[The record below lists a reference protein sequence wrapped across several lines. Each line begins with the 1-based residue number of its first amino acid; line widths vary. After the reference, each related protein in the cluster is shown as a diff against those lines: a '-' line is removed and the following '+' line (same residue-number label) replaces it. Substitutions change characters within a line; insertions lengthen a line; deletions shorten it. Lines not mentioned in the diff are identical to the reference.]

1 MDEAFCLAGIKTPRI
16 TDDDPGSR
24 PHEGKTAMM
33 TKTAPKTA
41 PWIALAGALTLAA
54 CTTTDPYTGMPVR
67 NNTGTGVL
75 TGAGV
80 GAVLGYL
87 TNTNKGEQ
95 GRKNALI
102 GAGVGALAGGAVGNY
117 MDRQQADFRRSL
129 EGSGVMVRRN
139 GDQIVLV
146 MPSDVTFAVDRSE
159 VQPQFTR
166 VLDDV
171 ARTLNA
177 YPQTTID
184 VVGHADSSGPDDYNQ
199 TLSERRASSVAG
211 YLTGPGRVL
220 PDRVFVAGQG
230 ERQPIAS
237 NDTAEG
243 RAQNRRVEIILRPLT
258 R

>member
-1 MDEAFCLAGIKTPRI
+1 MPNRGR
-16 TDDDPGSR
+16 
-24 PHEGKTAMM
+24 KTAR
-33 TKTAPKTA
+33 A
-41 PWIALAGALTLAA
+41 ALLIGAAALTA
-54 CTTTDPYTGMPVR
+54 CSTTDPYTGMPVR
-67 NNTGTGVL
+67 NNTGTGAL

-102 GAGVGALAGGAVGNY
+102 GAGIGALAGGAVGNY
-117 MDRQQADFRRSL
+117 MDRQQADLRRSL
-129 EGSGVMVRRN
+129 ETSGVMIRRN

-146 MPSDVTFAVDRSE
+146 MPSDVTFAVDKSD

-184 VVGHADSSGPDDYNQ
+184 VVGHADSSGGAEYNQ
-199 TLSERRASSVAG
+199 GLSERRASAVAD
-211 YLTGPGRVL
+211 YLTRQGRVIT
-220 PDRVFVAGQG
+220 DRVFVAGMG
-230 ERQPIAS
+230 SRQPIAD
-237 NDTAEG
+237 NATAAG

-258 R
+258 

>member
-1 MDEAFCLAGIKTPRI
+1 
-16 TDDDPGSR
+16 
-24 PHEGKTAMM
+24 MM
-33 TKTAPKTA
+33 TKKTA
-41 PWIALAGALTLAA
+41 LWVAMASAAALAA

-102 GAGVGALAGGAVGNY
+102 GAGIGALAGGAVGNY

-129 EGSGVMVRRN
+129 EGSGVMIRRN

-146 MPSDVTFAVDRSE
+146 MPSDVTFDVDKSE
-159 VQPQFTR
+159 IQPKFLR

-171 ARTLNA
+171 GRTLNA

-184 VVGHADSSGPDDYNQ
+184 IVGHADSSGPDAYNQ
-199 TLSERRASSVAG
+199 TLSERRASSVAS
-211 YLTGPGRVL
+211 YLINSDRVL
-220 PDRVFVAGQG
+220 SDRIFVAGQG

-237 NDTAEG
+237 NDTPEG

-258 R
+258 

>member
-1 MDEAFCLAGIKTPRI
+1 MPKFARKTTLALVLM
-16 TDDDPGSR
+16 S
-24 PHEGKTAMM
+24 
-33 TKTAPKTA
+33 
-41 PWIALAGALTLAA
+41 AGALAA

-67 NNTGTGVL
+67 NNTGTGAL

-102 GAGVGALAGGAVGNY
+102 GAGIGALAGGAIGNY

-129 EGSGVMVRRN
+129 EGSGVMIRRN

-146 MPSDVTFAVDRSE
+146 MPSDVTFAVDRSD
-159 VQPQFTR
+159 VQPQFMR

-199 TLSERRASSVAG
+199 TLSERRASAVAG

-220 PDRVFVAGQG
+220 TDRVYVAGMG
-230 ERQPIAS
+230 ERAPVAD
-237 NDTAEG
+237 NATAEG
-243 RAQNRRVEIILRPLT
+243 RAQNCRVEIILRPLT
-258 R
+258 

>member
-1 MDEAFCLAGIKTPRI
+1 MRKIK
-16 TDDDPGSR
+16 
-24 PHEGKTAMM
+24 KTAVRPLMGA
-33 TKTAPKTA
+33 TA
-41 PWIALAGALTLAA
+41 LVA

-67 NNTGTGVL
+67 NNTGTGRA
-75 TGAGV
+75 GRGGV

-102 GAGVGALAGGAVGNY
+102 GAGIGALAGGAVGNY

-129 EGSGVMVRRN
+129 EGSGVMIRRN

-146 MPSDVTFAVDRSE
+146 MPSDVTFAVDKSE

-199 TLSERRASSVAG
+199 TLSERRASAVAG

-220 PDRVFVAGQG
+220 TDRVFVAG
-230 ERQPIAS
+230 RAS
-237 NDTAEG
+237 ASRSPPTTPPKAAPRTAG
-243 RAQNRRVEIILRPLT
+243 WRSSCDR
-258 R
+258 

>member
-1 MDEAFCLAGIKTPRI
+1 M
-16 TDDDPGSR
+16 
-24 PHEGKTAMM
+24 AMM
-33 TKTAPKTA
+33 TPIAPRAFKRRA
-41 PWIALAGALTLAA
+41 SLAGVFLMSAAVLSA

-102 GAGVGALAGGAVGNY
+102 GAGIGALAGGAVGNY
-117 MDRQQADFRRSL
+117 MDRQQAEFRRSL
-129 EGSGVMVRRN
+129 EGSGVMIRRN

-146 MPSDVTFAVDRSE
+146 MPSDVTFDVDKSDI
-159 VQPQFTR
+159 QPQFLK

-199 TLSERRASSVAG
+199 SLSERRASAVAT
-211 YLTGPGRVL
+211 YLINGGRVL
-220 PDRVFVAGQG
+220 SDRIFVAGMG
-230 ERQPIAS
+230 ERQPIAD
-237 NDTAEG
+237 NATAEG
-243 RAQNRRVEIILRPLT
+243 RSQNRRVEIVLRPVT
-258 R
+258 

>member
-1 MDEAFCLAGIKTPRI
+1 V
-16 TDDDPGSR
+16 
-24 PHEGKTAMM
+24 
-33 TKTAPKTA
+33 
-41 PWIALAGALTLAA
+41 LAGAA
-54 CTTTDPYTGMPVR
+54 G
-67 NNTGTGVL
+67 
-75 TGAGV
+75 GAL
-80 GAVLGYL
+80 LGYL

-102 GAGVGALAGGAVGNY
+102 GAGIGALAGGAVGNY

-129 EGSGVMVRRN
+129 EGSGVMIRRN

-146 MPSDVTFAVDRSE
+146 MPSDVTFAVDKSD

-199 TLSERRASSVAG
+199 GLSERRASAVAG

-220 PDRVFVAGQG
+220 QDRVFVAGMG
-230 ERQPIAS
+230 ERQPIAD
-237 NDTAEG
+237 NDTAAG

-258 R
+258 

>member
-1 MDEAFCLAGIKTPRI
+1 MRNLGRKT
-16 TDDDPGSR
+16 
-24 PHEGKTAMM
+24 
-33 TKTAPKTA
+33 
-41 PWIALAGALTLAA
+41 ALAGLLMGASALVA

-67 NNTGTGVL
+67 NNTGTGAL
-75 TGAGV
+75 AGAAG
-80 GAVLGYL
+80 GALLGYL

-102 GAGVGALAGGAVGNY
+102 GAGIGALAGGAIGNY
-117 MDRQQADFRRSL
+117 MDRQQADLRRSL
-129 EGSGVMVRRN
+129 EGSGVMIRRN

-146 MPSDVTFAVDRSE
+146 MPSDVTFDVDKSDI
-159 VQPQFTR
+159 QPQFLR

-199 TLSERRASSVAG
+199 GLSERRASSVAS
-211 YLTGPGRVL
+211 YLTNQGRVL
-220 PDRVFVAGQG
+220 ADRIFVAGMG
-230 ERQPIAS
+230 ERQPVAD
-237 NDTAEG
+237 NATPAG

-258 R
+258 

>member
-1 MDEAFCLAGIKTPRI
+1 MIK
-16 TDDDPGSR
+16 
-24 PHEGKTAMM
+24 KTAASVAVM
-33 TKTAPKTA
+33 A
-41 PWIALAGALTLAA
+41 ALALAA
-54 CTTTDPYTGMPVR
+54 CTTTDPNTGMPVR
-67 NNTGTGVL
+67 NNTGTGAL
-75 TGAGV
+75 AGAGV

-117 MDRQQADFRRSL
+117 MDRQQADFRRGL
-129 EGSGVMVRRN
+129 EGSGVMIRRD
-139 GDQIVLV
+139 GDQIVLI
-146 MPSDVTFAVDRSE
+146 MPSDVTFAVDKSE

-184 VVGHADSSGPDDYNQ
+184 VVGHADASGPDDYNQ
-199 TLSERRASSVAG
+199 TLSERRASAVAG
-211 YLTGPGRVL
+211 YLTGPGKVL
-220 PDRVFVAGQG
+220 ADRVFVAGQG

-258 R
+258 K

>member
-1 MDEAFCLAGIKTPRI
+1 
-16 TDDDPGSR
+16 
-24 PHEGKTAMM
+24 
-33 TKTAPKTA
+33 
-41 PWIALAGALTLAA
+41 
-54 CTTTDPYTGMPVR
+54 
-67 NNTGTGVL
+67 
-75 TGAGV
+75 
-80 GAVLGYL
+80 VLGYL

-102 GAGVGALAGGAVGNY
+102 GAGIGALAGGAVGNY

-129 EGSGVMVRRN
+129 EGSGVMIRRN

-146 MPSDVTFAVDRSE
+146 MPSDVTFAVDKSD

-184 VVGHADSSGPDDYNQ
+184 VVGHADSSGPDAYNQ
-199 TLSERRASSVAG
+199 TLSERRASAVAG

-220 PDRVFVAGQG
+220 GDRIFVAGMG
-230 ERQPIAS
+230 ERQPVAD
-237 NDTAEG
+237 NGTAEG
-243 RAQNRRVEIILRPLT
+243 RSQNRRVEIILRPIT
-258 R
+258 Q

>member
-1 MDEAFCLAGIKTPRI
+1 MPKFARNMTLAVVLM
-16 TDDDPGSR
+16 S
-24 PHEGKTAMM
+24 
-33 TKTAPKTA
+33 
-41 PWIALAGALTLAA
+41 AGALAA

-67 NNTGTGVL
+67 NNTGTGAL

-102 GAGVGALAGGAVGNY
+102 GAGIGALAGGAIGNY

-129 EGSGVMVRRN
+129 EGSGVMIRRD

-146 MPSDVTFAVDRSE
+146 MPSDVTFAVDRSD

-199 TLSERRASSVAG
+199 TLSERRASAVAG
-211 YLTGPGRVL
+211 YLTGPGGVL
-220 PDRVFVAGQG
+220 PDRVFVAGMG
-230 ERQPIAS
+230 ERAPIADNGTPS
-237 NDTAEG
+237 G

-258 R
+258 

>member
-1 MDEAFCLAGIKTPRI
+1 MMN
-16 TDDDPGSR
+16 
-24 PHEGKTAMM
+24 KTAVGVAMLG
-33 TKTAPKTA
+33 
-41 PWIALAGALTLAA
+41 ALALAA
-54 CTTTDPYTGMPVR
+54 CTTTDPNTGMSVR
-67 NNTGTGVL
+67 NNTGTGAL
-75 TGAGV
+75 AGAGV
-80 GAVLGYL
+80 GAALGYL

-102 GAGVGALAGGAVGNY
+102 GAGIGALAGGAVGNY

-129 EGSGVMVRRN
+129 EGSGVMIRRN
-139 GDQIVLV
+139 GEQIVLI
-146 MPSDVTFAVDRSE
+146 MPSDLTFAVDRSE

-199 TLSERRASSVAG
+199 TLSERRAGAVAG
-211 YLTGPGRVL
+211 HLTGPGKVVA
-220 PDRVFVAGQG
+220 DRVFVAGRG
-230 ERQPIAS
+230 ESQPIAA

-258 R
+258 Q

>member
-1 MDEAFCLAGIKTPRI
+1 MPKFARNMTLAVVLM
-16 TDDDPGSR
+16 S
-24 PHEGKTAMM
+24 
-33 TKTAPKTA
+33 
-41 PWIALAGALTLAA
+41 AGALAA

-67 NNTGTGVL
+67 NNTGTGAL

-102 GAGVGALAGGAVGNY
+102 GAGIGALAGGAIGNY

-129 EGSGVMVRRN
+129 EGSGVMIRRN

-146 MPSDVTFAVDRSE
+146 MPSDVTFAVDRSD

-199 TLSERRASSVAG
+199 TLSERRASAVAG
-211 YLTGPGRVL
+211 YLTGPGGVL
-220 PDRVFVAGQG
+220 PDRVFVAGMG
-230 ERQPIAS
+230 ERAPIAD
-237 NDTAEG
+237 NATPAG

-258 R
+258 Q

>member
-1 MDEAFCLAGIKTPRI
+1 
-16 TDDDPGSR
+16 
-24 PHEGKTAMM
+24 M
-33 TKTAPKTA
+33 TRKLPMAA
-41 PWIALAGALTLAA
+41 ALLGAAALTA
-54 CTTTDPYTGMPVR
+54 CSTTDPYTGMPVR

-75 TGAGV
+75 AGAAG
-80 GAVLGYL
+80 GALLGYL

-102 GAGVGALAGGAVGNY
+102 GAGIGALAGGAVGNY
-117 MDRQQADFRRSL
+117 MDRQQADLRRSL
-129 EGSGVMVRRN
+129 ESSGVMIRRN

-146 MPSDVTFAVDRSE
+146 MPSDVTFAVDKSD

-184 VVGHADSSGPDDYNQ
+184 VVGHADSSGGADYNQ
-199 TLSERRASSVAG
+199 GLSERRASAVAD
-211 YLTGPGRVL
+211 YLTRQGRVL
-220 PDRVFVAGQG
+220 PDRIFVAGMG
-230 ERQPIAS
+230 SRQPIAD
-237 NDTAEG
+237 NATAAG

-258 R
+258 

>member
-1 MDEAFCLAGIKTPRI
+1 
-16 TDDDPGSR
+16 
-24 PHEGKTAMM
+24 MM
-33 TKTAPKTA
+33 KKTA
-41 PWIALAGALTLAA
+41 PWIALMGAATLAA

-67 NNTGTGVL
+67 NNTGTGAL
-75 TGAGV
+75 SGAGI
-80 GAVLGYL
+80 GAALGYL
-87 TNTNKGEQ
+87 TNTNRGEQ

-102 GAGVGALAGGAVGNY
+102 GAGIGALAGGAIGNY
-117 MDRQQADFRRSL
+117 MDRQQSDFRRSL

-146 MPSDVTFAVDRSE
+146 MPSDVTFDVDKSE
-159 VQPQFTR
+159 IQPRFLR

-199 TLSERRASSVAG
+199 TLSERRASSVAS
-211 YLTGPGRVL
+211 YLVNSGRVL
-220 PDRVFVAGQG
+220 GDRVFVAGQG

-258 R
+258 Q

>member
-1 MDEAFCLAGIKTPRI
+1 MPKFARKTTLAVVLM
-16 TDDDPGSR
+16 S
-24 PHEGKTAMM
+24 A
-33 TKTAPKTA
+33 AA
-41 PWIALAGALTLAA
+41 LAA

-67 NNTGTGVL
+67 NNTGTGAL

-102 GAGVGALAGGAVGNY
+102 GAGIGALAGGAIGNY

-129 EGSGVMVRRN
+129 EGSGVMIRRN

-146 MPSDVTFAVDRSE
+146 MPSDVTFAVDRSD

-199 TLSERRASSVAG
+199 TLSERRASAVAG
-211 YLTGPGRVL
+211 YLTGPGGVL
-220 PDRVFVAGQG
+220 PDRVFVAGMG
-230 ERQPIAS
+230 ERAPIAD
-237 NDTAEG
+237 NATPAG
-243 RAQNRRVEIILRPLT
+243 RTQNRRVEIILRPLT
-258 R
+258 

>member
-1 MDEAFCLAGIKTPRI
+1 
-16 TDDDPGSR
+16 
-24 PHEGKTAMM
+24 M
-33 TKTAPKTA
+33 TRKL
-41 PWIALAGALTLAA
+41 ALAAVLLGAAAMTA

-67 NNTGTGVL
+67 NNTGTGAL
-75 TGAGV
+75 AGAAG
-80 GAVLGYL
+80 GALLGYL
-87 TNTNKGEQ
+87 TNTNRGEQ

-102 GAGVGALAGGAVGNY
+102 GAGIGALAGGAVGNY

-129 EGSGVMVRRN
+129 EGSGVAIRRN

-146 MPSDVTFAVDRSE
+146 MPSDVTFAVDRSD

-171 ARTLNA
+171 AGTLNA

-184 VVGHADSSGPDDYNQ
+184 VVGHADSTGPDAYNQ

-220 PDRVFVAGQG
+220 ADRVFVAGQG

-258 R
+258 Q

>member
-1 MDEAFCLAGIKTPRI
+1 MTRKFALAAVLIGA
-16 TDDDPGSR
+16 G
-24 PHEGKTAMM
+24 
-33 TKTAPKTA
+33 
-41 PWIALAGALTLAA
+41 ALAG

-75 TGAGV
+75 AGAGA
-80 GAVLGYL
+80 GALLGYL

-102 GAGVGALAGGAVGNY
+102 GAGVGALAGGAIGNY
-117 MDRQQADFRRSL
+117 MDRQQADLRRSL
-129 EGSGVMVRRN
+129 EGSGVMIRRN

-146 MPSDVTFAVDRSE
+146 MPSDVTFDVDKSDI
-159 VQPQFTR
+159 QPQFLR

-199 TLSERRASSVAG
+199 TLSERRASAVAG
-211 YLTGPGRVL
+211 YLTNQGRVL
-220 PDRVFVAGQG
+220 QDRIFVAGMG
-230 ERQPIAS
+230 ERQPIAD
-237 NDTAEG
+237 NATAAG
-243 RAQNRRVEIILRPLT
+243 RAQNRRVEVILRPLT
-258 R
+258 Q

>member
-1 MDEAFCLAGIKTPRI
+1 MI
-16 TDDDPGSR
+16 TK
-24 PHEGKTAMM
+24 KTALWVAM
-33 TKTAPKTA
+33 ASA
-41 PWIALAGALTLAA
+41 AALAA

-67 NNTGTGVL
+67 NNTGTGAL
-75 TGAGV
+75 SGAGI

-102 GAGVGALAGGAVGNY
+102 GAGIGALAGGAAGNY

-129 EGSGVMVRRN
+129 EGSGVMIRRN

-146 MPSDVTFAVDRSE
+146 MPSDVTFDVDKSE
-159 VQPQFTR
+159 IQPKFLR

-171 ARTLNA
+171 GRTLNA

-184 VVGHADSSGPDDYNQ
+184 IVGHADSSGPDAYNQ
-199 TLSERRASSVAG
+199 ALSERRASSVAS
-211 YLTGPGRVL
+211 YLINS
-220 PDRVFVAGQG
+220 DRVMSDRIFVAGQG
-230 ERQPIAS
+230 ERQPVAS

-258 R
+258 

>member
-1 MDEAFCLAGIKTPRI
+1 
-16 TDDDPGSR
+16 
-24 PHEGKTAMM
+24 
-33 TKTAPKTA
+33 
-41 PWIALAGALTLAA
+41 
-54 CTTTDPYTGMPVR
+54 MPVR

-102 GAGVGALAGGAVGNY
+102 GAGIGALAGGAVGNY

-129 EGSGVMVRRN
+129 EGSGVMIRRN

-146 MPSDVTFAVDRSE
+146 MPSDVTFAVDKSE

-211 YLTGPGRVL
+211 YLTGPGRVI
-220 PDRVFVAGQG
+220 PDRIFVAGQG

>member
-1 MDEAFCLAGIKTPRI
+1 MPYLRRKT
-16 TDDDPGSR
+16 TLVAVLMG
-24 PHEGKTAMM
+24 A
-33 TKTAPKTA
+33 A
-41 PWIALAGALTLAA
+41 ALVA

-75 TGAGV
+75 AGAGA
-80 GAVLGYL
+80 GALLGYL

-102 GAGVGALAGGAVGNY
+102 GAGIGALAGGAVGNY
-117 MDRQQADFRRSL
+117 MDRQQADLRRSL
-129 EGSGVMVRRN
+129 ETSGVMIRRN

-146 MPSDVTFAVDRSE
+146 MPSDVTFAVDKSD

-184 VVGHADSSGPDDYNQ
+184 VVGHADSSGGADYNQ
-199 TLSERRASSVAG
+199 GLSERRASAVAD
-211 YLTGPGRVL
+211 YLVRQGRVL
-220 PDRVFVAGQG
+220 SDRVFVAGMG
-230 ERQPIAS
+230 SRQPIAD
-237 NDTAEG
+237 NATAAG

-258 R
+258 Q